1 MSKINKIDKTLSR
14 LINKKSERIQINT
27 IRNERAEIIT
37 DTTEIQRIVRNYYEE
52 LYAKKFENLGE
63 MDTFLEKYN
72 LPKLN
77 EEGQNL
83 NRPITAD
90 EIEAVI
96 KKLPAH
102 KSPGPDGF
110 PGEFYKAF
118 KEELTPILH
127 RLFEKIQT
135 DGRLPNSF
143 YEASIILIPKPD
155 KDTTKKENFMPISLM
170 NIDAK
175 ILNKMLANRIQ
186 QYIKRSSTMTKWD
199 SSQAC
204 KNGTIFANL

>member
-1 MSKINKIDKTLSR
+1 M
-14 LINKKSERIQINT
+14 NT
-27 IRNERAEIIT
+27 F
-37 DTTEIQRIVRNYYEE
+37 V
-52 LYAKKFENLGE
+52 
-63 MDTFLEKYN
+63 EKYN

-77 EEGQNL
+77 EEAENL

-90 EIEAVI
+90 KIETVI
-96 KKLPAH
+96 KKLPTY

-110 PGEFYKAF
+110 TGEFYKAF

-127 RLFEKIQT
+127 RLLKKIQT

-175 ILNKMLANRIQ
+175 ILNKILAILIQ
-186 QYIKRSSTMTKWD
+186 Q
-199 SSQAC
+199 
-204 KNGTIFANL
+204 